1 MNKKRITCITCL
13 LLSVIMLF
21 NACSFQKSPTEVA
34 TSFIEAL
41 KAQDEETL
49 AKVYS
54 GDWSEDGGLTS
65 TLNSTDLGG
74 MSKETAEKF
83 IAKVLEFDYTY
94 GEETINDDKATVD
107 VTITTYNFTSMLSDM
122 LTDLY
127 SKAIELAFSGLT
139 EEELEKQIS
148 RLVDLRIEI
157 AATIGQVRNENY
169 RLILEKRY
177 LCFLPWDEIA
187 CEMHYSRR
195 WVLKS
200 HDLAVEVVEKLLA
213 EKGSAA

>member
-1 MNKKRITCITCL
+1 MNTKKMPCITCL
-13 LLSVIMLF
+13 LLTVIMLF

-139 EEELEKQIS
+139 EEELAKQINELTDKALS
-148 RLVDLRIEI
+148 DGLDKLTEKNVSNTVKLELTKDGHSWKVDPVTDEFTDALLGGLN
-157 AATIGQVRNENY
+157 TF
-169 RLILEKRY
+169 LESQ
-177 LCFLPWDEIA
+177 E
-187 CEMHYSRR
+187 
-195 WVLKS
+195 
-200 HDLAVEVVEKLLA
+200 
-213 EKGSAA
+213 

>member
-1 MNKKRITCITCL
+1 
-13 LLSVIMLF
+13 MLF

-139 EEELEKQIS
+139 EEELEKQINELTDKALS
-148 RLVDLRIEI
+148 DGLDKLTEKNVSNTVKLELTKDGHSWKVDPVTDEFTDALLGGLN
-157 AATIGQVRNENY
+157 TF
-169 RLILEKRY
+169 LESQ
-177 LCFLPWDEIA
+177 E
-187 CEMHYSRR
+187 
-195 WVLKS
+195 
-200 HDLAVEVVEKLLA
+200 
-213 EKGSAA
+213 

>member
-1 MNKKRITCITCL
+1 ML
-13 LLSVIMLF
+13 AVIMLF

-49 AKVYS
+49 EKVYS
-54 GDWSEDGGLTS
+54 GDWSKDGGLTA
-65 TLNSTDLGG
+65 TLNSADLVG

-107 VTITTYNFTSMLSDM
+107 VTITTYNFTSMFSNV

-139 EEELEKQIS
+139 EEELEKQ
-148 RLVDLRIEI
+148 V
-157 AATIGQVRNENY
+157 N
-169 RLILEKRY
+169 
-177 LCFLPWDEIA
+177 
-187 CEMHYSRR
+187 
-195 WVLKS
+195 
-200 HDLAVEVVEKLLA
+200 DLADKALSDGLDKLTDKTVSNTVKLELTKDGHSWKVDPVTDEFTDA
-213 EKGSAA
+213 LLGGLNTFLESQE

>member
-1 MNKKRITCITCL
+1 MKTKRITCITCL
-13 LLSVIMLF
+13 MLTVILLF

-34 TSFIEAL
+34 TSFIEAM

-49 AKVYS
+49 QKVYS
-54 GDWSEDGGLTS
+54 GNWSEDGGLTA
-65 TLNSTDLGG
+65 TLKSTDLGG

-107 VTITTYNFTSMLSDM
+107 VTITTYNFTSMFSDM

-139 EEELEKQIS
+139 EEELEKQINELTDKALS
-148 RLVDLRIEI
+148 DGLDKLTEKTVSNTVKLELTKDGRSWKVDPVTDEFTDALLGGLN
-157 AATIGQVRNENY
+157 TF
-169 RLILEKRY
+169 LESQ
-177 LCFLPWDEIA
+177 E
-187 CEMHYSRR
+187 
-195 WVLKS
+195 
-200 HDLAVEVVEKLLA
+200 
-213 EKGSAA
+213 

>member
-139 EEELEKQIS
+139 EEELEKQINELTDKALS
-148 RLVDLRIEI
+148 DGLDKLTEKNVSNTVKLELTKDGHSWKVDPVTDEFTDALLGGLN
-157 AATIGQVRNENY
+157 TF
-169 RLILEKRY
+169 LESQ
-177 LCFLPWDEIA
+177 E
-187 CEMHYSRR
+187 
-195 WVLKS
+195 
-200 HDLAVEVVEKLLA
+200 
-213 EKGSAA
+213 